1 MQRSALSGSAAP
13 VAIAVARDF
22 GGHAQVHLPQ
32 ICFLALRCGLR
43 RLLAAQHTTPQVRLP
58 RSVEA
63 GLVQAEW
70 RTQSADDLLACGAAQ
85 GARDRDL
92 LEVVRRCETDTSTQL
107 AWLKTR
113 SKQAAPQ
120 ALVVA

>member
-1 MQRSALSGSAAP
+1 MSESQATPGPTP
-13 VAIAVARDF
+13 VYADRETGEKFPDATSMVNAYLARF
-22 GGHAQVHLPQ
+22 AER
-32 ICFLALRCGLR
+32 AGLR
-43 RLLAAQHTTPQVRLP
+43 GEDGAPLVPVLDDGETVLLVRQYRGP
-58 RSVEA
+58 I
-63 GLVQAEW
+63 
-70 RTQSADDLLACGAAQ
+70 
-85 GARDRDL
+85 DRDL